1 VAGGGVREIA
11 ALFAPAHD
19 AIDHP
24 ADELAHRAFAIACA
38 RLAVEVLAGDDV
50 CGRLRPALG
59 HFDVFLAEDR
69 HALFVADQRGSFF
82 PFDLV
87 ERGDL
92 SIGEEPFEHQSSD
105 AGVRGGLRFE
115 RSPIEC
121 WLHRSHPIP
130 PHAGVPPRA
139 GNPYSLLL
147 CARQSV
153 CNPKIPK
160 PKSPQAG
167 LSFRQWKTA
176 GSACNFRASPKAKDR
191 IAAGKRER
199 PALGWFVIHAASKQA
214 P

>member
-59 HFDVFLAEDR
+59 HFDVFLAENR
-69 HALFVADQRGSFF
+69 HALFIADQRGSFF

-92 SIGEEPFEHQSSD
+92 SIGEEPFEHQSCSD

-115 RSPIEC
+115 RFPIEY

-167 LSFRQWKTA
+167 LSLQKKKAGGNQKKLPGPPKTKTPY
-176 GSACNFRASPKAKDR
+176 GAK
-191 IAAGKRER
+191 KKKP
-199 PALGWFVIHAASKQA
+199 PAPGWFLHPRTQKEG
-214 P
+214 